1 MTAAARTARSSPD
14 AAGSRLELDRVTKRY
29 GGFAALDGVSL
40 AIEPGEFFTL
50 LGPSGSGKSSIL
62 SLIAGF
68 DTPTDGAI
76 LVDGRLTNGV
86 PAYERG
92 FGVVFQNYA
101 LFPHLSVEEN
111 IAYPLRA
118 RRMPSAEIGARVREA
133 LRAVRLEGYEKRH
146 PRQLSG
152 GQQQR
157 VAMARAIVFRPRVLL
172 MDEPLGALD
181 RKLRIDLQIELK
193 QLHRTLGATIIFV
206 SHDQEEALALSDRIA
221 VLRGGRIEQVDTPAM
236 LYDRPATPFVAG
248 FIGDSNFFAG
258 TLRRDGQTARVALAG
273 GPAVAVEG
281 AALPPDGTDVTL
293 SVRPEQVAL
302 STAPDA
308 SALPGRVVEVVY
320 LGTATKVIV
329 ETPCGTAQAL
339 VPAQSE
345 FRCVIGTAVSLSWP
359 AAAARVHRR

>member
-1 MTAAARTARSSPD
+1 MVDMKPATAGA
-14 AAGSRLELDRVTKRY
+14 RLELDRVAKRY
-29 GGFAALDGVSL
+29 GSVTALDGVSL
-40 AIEPGEFFTL
+40 AIEAGEFFTL

-68 DTPTDGAI
+68 EAPSDGAI
-76 LVDGRLTNGV
+76 VVDGRVTNDV
-86 PAYERG
+86 PAHARG

-118 RRMPSAEIGARVREA
+118 RGLAGTEIHARVAEA
-133 LRAVRLEGYEKRH
+133 LRSVRLEGFGGRS

-181 RKLRIDLQIELK
+181 RKLRIELQIELK
-193 QLHRTLGATIIFV
+193 QLHRSLGATIVFV

-221 VLRGGRIEQVDTPAM
+221 VLRGGRVEQVDTPEA
-236 LYDRPATPFVAG
+236 LYRRPATPFVAG

-258 TLRRDGQTARVALAG
+258 TLRRAGGQAAVALAA
-273 GPAVAVEG
+273 GPSVPVACG
-281 AALPPDGTDVTL
+281 ALPPDGAAVTI
-293 SVRPEQVAL
+293 SVRPEQVAVSAAGDDAAL
-302 STAPDA
+302 S
-308 SALPGRVVEVVY
+308 GRVAEIVY
-320 LGTATKVIV
+320 LGTATKVLV
-329 ETPCGTAQAL
+329 DTPCGPALAL
-339 VPAQSE
+339 VPAQAGLGCE
-345 FRCVIGTAVSLSWP
+345 IGTPVSLRWP
-359 AAAARVHRR
+359 ADAATVHAR